1 VCEPALLV
9 PQLRRV
15 RIQWLTSPVMR
26 ASECAPALAPE
37 GFFVT
42 LRRKT
47 LLIIGATLL
56 GLLVTFFVL
65 TRVTLLRRLREYEAQ
80 QTRREV
86 QRASTALETEIS
98 QLETIARDD
107 AVWDETYEFVQRP
120 HPRFLESN
128 FPRGIFTDLRIDLVM
143 FLNSSGEVIFE
154 RLADHPL
161 DLTRQ
166 VALEKKLLQPGVL
179 IRPALAE
186 NIVSGI
192 ITLSDGPM
200 MISASRILKSSG
212 EGPSR
217 GTLIM
222 GRRLSANEIHR
233 LSLLTRLDLQVYPF
247 TDPRLPADFQAI
259 QGSLSRLTPIVT
271 RPLSKQLI
279 AGYEL
284 INGVDGQPALMLR
297 VRLPRTIYAEG
308 RNTEIYLMGSAL
320 IVGLVFSVVT
330 VFLLERLVLS
340 RLVGLGKNVAVI
352 GSGGDLSARVA
363 IEGSDELSQLARVI
377 NRMLADLERAE
388 QERRR
393 DEERYRAYVT
403 QSTEGIWRCE
413 LQEPLST
420 SLPEAEQMDHLHR
433 TIFFAEC
440 NDALARLHGFAS
452 AGDLR
457 GRPVRDLF
465 EISEPENLELARK
478 LLRSGYQV
486 VNGESIERDE
496 HGHARYFL
504 NNINGVV
511 EDGFLVRVW
520 GTQREV
526 TEQRRLEAQL
536 LHAQKME
543 AIGRLAGGVAHD
555 FNNLLSVI
563 HGYTEILLRRF
574 SAENPARREAE
585 RVLHATERAALLT
598 QQLLALGRKQVLAPR
613 VLDLNSVLRDM
624 DRVLPRLVREDIE
637 LVIRKEAELWRVR
650 ADPAQMEQVIVNL
663 AVNARDAMASGGRLT
678 LETKNVELDHSLLRR
693 DPSLPPGRYVVLTV
707 SDTGI
712 GMDAETR
719 AKIFEPFFTTK
730 EIGKGTGLGL
740 ATVYGIVQQSGGHI
754 SVDSEPGKGSTFR
767 VYLPQSEGRLES
779 LAEIPT
785 LEPAPKGSGTLL
797 LVEDDVAVRGLARE
811 VLQEQ
816 GYTVLSAGSG
826 EEAIQVVENREGAID
841 LMVSDV
847 IMPGMA
853 GDELVEHLRLRL
865 PGLKVVFVSGYA
877 SDSIPK
883 IVTDSRTCF
892 LQKPFP
898 VQELVRKVH
907 EMLVAK

>member
-1 VCEPALLV
+1 
-9 PQLRRV
+9 
-15 RIQWLTSPVMR
+15 M
-26 ASECAPALAPE
+26 
-37 GFFVT
+37 T

-47 LLIIGATLL
+47 LVIIGATLL
-56 GLLVTFFVL
+56 GLLITFFVL

-98 QLETIARDD
+98 QLDTIVRDD
-107 AVWDETYEFVQRP
+107 AVWDEAYEFVQ
-120 HPRFLESN
+120 HPNRKFLESN
-128 FPRGIFTDLRIDLVM
+128 FPRAIFSDLRIDLVI
-143 FLNSSGEVIFE
+143 FLNSSDEVIFE

-161 DLTRQ
+161 DPTLQ
-166 VALEKKLLQPGVL
+166 QALDKKLLQPGVL
-179 IRPALAE
+179 VRPASAE
-186 NIVSGI
+186 AIVSGI
-192 ITLSDGPM
+192 INLPDGPTM
-200 MISASRILKSSG
+200 VSASRILRSSG

-222 GRRLSANEIHR
+222 GRRLNANEIHR

-247 TDPRLPADFQAI
+247 DDPRLPADFQAI
-259 QGSLSRLTPIVT
+259 QGSLSRLNPIAT
-271 RPLSKQLI
+271 RPLSKQYV
-279 AGYEL
+279 AGYQQ
-284 INGVDGQPALMLR
+284 ISGVDGQPALMMR
-297 VRLPRTIYAEG
+297 IRLPRTIYAEG
-308 RNTEIYLMGSAL
+308 RNTEIYLMGSAV

-330 VFLLERLVLS
+330 VFLLEGLVLS
-340 RLVGLGKNVAVI
+340 RLIRLGKNVAAI
-352 GSGGDLSARVA
+352 GTRGDLSARVA
-363 IEGSDELSQLARVI
+363 TEGGDELSQLVRVI

-393 DEERYRAYVT
+393 DEERYRAYIT

-413 LQEPLST
+413 LQESLST
-420 SLPEAEQMDHLHR
+420 SLPEADQLDHLHQ

-452 AGDLR
+452 ADDLR
-457 GRPVRDLF
+457 GVPVRDLF
-465 EISEPENLELARK
+465 SISEPKNLELARK
-478 LLRSGYQV
+478 FLHSGYQV
-486 VNGESIERDE
+486 VDGESIERDE
-496 HGHARYFL
+496 QGQARYFL

-543 AIGRLAGGVAHD
+543 AVGRLAGGVAHD

-574 SAENPARREAE
+574 SPENPARREAE
-585 RVLHATERAALLT
+585 RVLHATERAAILT
-598 QQLLALGRKQVLAPR
+598 RQLLALSRKQVLAPR
-613 VLDLNSVLRDM
+613 VLDLNSVLGDM

-637 LVIRKEAELWRVR
+637 LVIRKEPELWLVR

-663 AVNARDAMASGGRLT
+663 AVNARDAMPSGGRLT
-678 LETKNVELDHSLLRR
+678 LETKNVELDHRVSRQ
-693 DPSLPPGRYVVLTV
+693 DPSLLPGRYVVLTV
-707 SDTGI
+707 GDTGI
-712 GMDAETR
+712 GMDGETR

-730 EIGKGTGLGL
+730 DIGKGTGLGL
-740 ATVYGIVQQSGGHI
+740 ATVYGIVHQSGGHI
-754 SVDSEPGKGSTFR
+754 SVDSESGKGSTFR
-767 VYLPQSEGRLES
+767 IYLPRAEGKLEP
-779 LAEIPT
+779 LAELPVP
-785 LEPAPKGSGTLL
+785 EPAPRGTGTLL
-797 LVEDDVAVRGLARE
+797 LVEDDAAVRGLARE
-811 VLQEQ
+811 VLQER

-826 EEAIQVVENREGAID
+826 EEAIQVVENLQEQID
-841 LMVSDV
+841 LVVSDV

-877 SDSIPK
+877 SDAIPK
-883 IVTDSRTCF
+883 IVTDSHTCF